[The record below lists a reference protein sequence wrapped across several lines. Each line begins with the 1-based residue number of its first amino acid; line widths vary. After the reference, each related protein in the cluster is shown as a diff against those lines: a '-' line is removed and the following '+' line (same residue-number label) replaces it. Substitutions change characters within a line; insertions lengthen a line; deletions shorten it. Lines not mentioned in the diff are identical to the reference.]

1 MDRKPLNQKLEDSPY
16 SFEFFQAVRL
26 IERLHPEKKPVG
38 GPALP
43 HEEIVRFRSRVTLD
57 FPSSEVHEI
66 AERAGDEEIPVLE
79 MLVNFMGMLGPS
91 GVLPTHYSELAL
103 DRIRYRDTAM
113 WAFLDIFTH
122 RSVSLFY
129 QAWAKYRFPVN
140 YERGDDELT
149 SYMFDLAGL
158 GTKGLRGRMG
168 IEDESL
174 LPYAGLIAQKPH
186 SANAIENTIEDYFK
200 VEAHI
205 EQFQGQWIGLS
216 KDDHTKVGLRNSS
229 LGRSTIVGTRIW
241 DQQSKLRIRLGPLSL
256 QKFIGFLPNGSA
268 HKALRS
274 IVEFMIGQ
282 EFDYDVQLCL
292 SQKQVPS
299 TVLTTRAMRRPMLG
313 WTSFLKSVPAK
324 ADDDQLVLAA
334 AA

>member
-1 MDRKPLNQKLEDSPY
+1 MEKRPLNQELTDAPY

-26 IERLHPEKKPVG
+26 LERLYPEKKPVG
-38 GPALP
+38 GTALP

-57 FPSSEVHEI
+57 FPSSEIHEI
-66 AERAGDEEIPVLE
+66 AERSGDEDVPVLE
-79 MLVNFMGMLGPS
+79 MLVNFMGMVGPS

-122 RSVSLFY
+122 RTVSLFY
-129 QAWAKYRFPVN
+129 RAWAKYRFPVN

-149 SYMFDLAGL
+149 SYLFDLVGL
-158 GTKGLRGRMG
+158 GTKGLRSRMG
-168 IEDESL
+168 VEDESL

-186 SANAIENTIEDYFK
+186 SANAVERMIEDYFGVK
-200 VEAHI
+200 AHI
-205 EQFQGQWIGLS
+205 EQFQGQWIELS
-216 KDDHTKVGLRNSS
+216 KDDHTRVGLRNSS

-241 DQQSKLRIRLGPLSL
+241 DQQSRMRIILGPLTV
-256 QKFIGFLPNGSA
+256 QKFQEFLPNGTA
-268 HKALRS
+268 YKELKS
-274 IVEFMIGQ
+274 IIDFMTGK

-292 SQKQVPS
+292 AQKQVPS
-299 TVLTTRAMRRPMLG
+299 TVLTTRAMRKPMLG

-324 ADDDQLVLAA
+324 TNDDQLVLGVA
-334 AA
+334 